1 MLHLDQPP
9 TRRSRRARS
18 SKTIVLVAEA
28 AESDAILSFD
38 LPKSLQEPV
47 VRNDCVRKDI
57 VRKDRMRS
65 RDDVLSS
72 QLEWIEKEISDIGET
87 PSTKKVL
94 GASDD
99 AKEYNITYDQR
110 MKRAGG
116 DESEILDV
124 EVTEAE
130 PDTLTKDARKVV
142 RESLRV

>member
-1 MLHLDQPP
+1 MLHLDQP

-38 LPKSLQEPV
+38 LPKSLQELV
-47 VRNDCVRKDI
+47 VRDCVRKDI

-72 QLEWIEKEISDIGET
+72 QLEWIEKELSDIGET

-94 GASDD
+94 GASGD